1 MQIADILIL
10 VILAIPA
17 LVGVCYGFLNIVFSL
32 LAWVLA
38 SGIAVK
44 VSPLFAPL
52 LEGYVETP
60 LIRTV
65 LAFAGLFIISLMI
78 FSALG
83 YFVVKLLGR
92 AGLTAADRI
101 LGLLFGFGLGI
112 AIVTAIVFLSGFTAF
127 PKDNWWQQ
135 SKLIQPFESISV
147 WGHQFLPESM
157 AKHHGYEFSAVP
169 APKPSA
175 PVETVPAAP
184 TPVESE
190 S

>member
-1 MQIADILIL
+1 MQAADITIL

-17 LVGVCYGFLNIVFSL
+17 LVGVIYGFLNIVFSL

-44 VSPLFAPL
+44 VTPLVAPL
-52 LEGYVETP
+52 LENHVETP
-60 LIRTV
+60 LFRTV

-83 YFVVKLLGR
+83 YFIVKLLGR

-112 AIVTAIVFLSGFTAF
+112 SIVGAVIFLAGFTAF
-127 PKDNWWQQ
+127 PKEQWWED
-135 SKLIQPFESISV
+135 SRLIAPFEKISV
-147 WGHQFLPESM
+147 WGHQYLPESM
-157 AKHHGYEFSAVP
+157 AKHHGYEFNQAP
-169 APKPSA
+169 AGTSG
-175 PVETVPAAP
+175 TPAAP
-184 TPVESE
+184 VFEPPQPEVNT
-190 S
+190 

>member
-1 MQIADILIL
+1 MQTADITIL

-17 LVGVCYGFLNIVFSL
+17 LVGVFYGFLNIVFSL

-44 VSPLFAPL
+44 VTPLFAPL
-52 LEGYVETP
+52 LESHVETP

-78 FSALG
+78 FSAIG
-83 YFVVKLLGR
+83 YFIVKLLGR

-112 AIVTAIVFLSGFTAF
+112 AIVSAVIFLAGFTAF
-127 PKDNWWQQ
+127 PKEQWWTE
-135 SKLIQPFESISV
+135 SRLIEPFEKVSV
-147 WGHQFLPESM
+147 WGHQYLPESM
-157 AKHHGYEFSAVP
+157 AKHHGYEFNES
-169 APKPSA
+169 
-175 PVETVPAAP
+175 PVNTEQPAAP
-184 TPVESE
+184 VVEPEATPAS